1 MWNDQGETLFD
12 QVWYGMVFGA
22 AASWQQGES
31 SIPQYEAAFG
41 PVFHHDW
48 SGKVNQAHLELIA
61 AHQTLSKVHIEDA
74 NNDIFWLDPWSKNGV
89 TMAAKIRPVSREL
102 RLHAEQAITLIEQA
116 KDENPNLLEK
126 NALDAMELG
135 ARRMDFIGMKFEF
148 SDEIAS
154 FYAKVSAEQSDPKKE
169 DEVDALFSLVSDM
182 NDGRCEQIRDGY
194 TFTRELY
201 EDAWKKE
208 NRPYWL
214 GNVQVRY
221 EAAQLLW
228 YNRCV
233 QLRQAFNDHDNN
245 KMPLPAASSLG
256 VPVAAAP

>member
-1 MWNDQGETLFD
+1 MI
-12 QVWYGMVFGA
+12 FGA

-31 SIPQYEAAFG
+31 SIPQYEQAFG

-48 SGKVNQAHLELIA
+48 SGKINQAYLEMVA
-61 AHQTLSKVHIEDA
+61 AHQSLSKVKIEDA
-74 NNDIFWLDPWSKNGV
+74 NNNLFWLDPWSKDGQL
-89 TMAAKIRPVSREL
+89 MAAKIRPVNREL

-116 KDENPNLLEK
+116 KDEDPDLIEK

-135 ARRMDFIGMKFEF
+135 ARRIDFIGMKFEF
-148 SDEIAS
+148 SDEMAS
-154 FYAKVSAEQSDPKKE
+154 LYAKVYTEQNDPGKS
-169 DEVDALFSLVSDM
+169 DEVDATFSLITDM

-221 EAAQLLW
+221 QAAQLLW

-233 QLRQAFNDHDNN
+233 QLRQTFDDHDDQ
-245 KMPLPAASSLG
+245 KTPLPAAAAMG
-256 VPVAAAP
+256 VPVATAP

>member
-1 MWNDQGETLFD
+1 
-12 QVWYGMVFGA
+12 
-22 AASWQQGES
+22 
-31 SIPQYEAAFG
+31 
-41 PVFHHDW
+41 
-48 SGKVNQAHLELIA
+48 
-61 AHQTLSKVHIEDA
+61 
-74 NNDIFWLDPWSKNGV
+74 
-89 TMAAKIRPVSREL
+89 VSREL

-116 KDENPNLLEK
+116 RDQNPNLLEQ

-135 ARRMDFIGMKFEF
+135 ARRMDFFGMKFEF

-154 FYAKVSAEQSDPKKE
+154 LYAKAFAEQNDPKKG
-169 DEVDALFSLVSDM
+169 DEVDAVFSLISDM

-233 QLRQAFNDHDNN
+233 RLRQAFDDHDNN
-245 KMPLPAASSLG
+245 KMSLPAASSLG
-256 VPVAAAP
+256 VPVVSAP

>member
-1 MWNDQGETLFD
+1 
-12 QVWYGMVFGA
+12 MVFGA

-126 NALDAMELG
+126 NSLDAMELG

-201 EDAWKKE
+201 EDAWK
-208 NRPYWL
+208 
-214 GNVQVRY
+214 
-221 EAAQLLW
+221 
-228 YNRCV
+228 
-233 QLRQAFNDHDNN
+233 
-245 KMPLPAASSLG
+245 
-256 VPVAAAP
+256 